1 MAGATRGRT
10 RNGATKQPLSSSED
24 DTLAAALMEGN
35 PHIPPRKPECLSDRD
50 DVSRLSEGLEPLH
63 LVGQDGKLRVEK
75 LYLSN

>member
-35 PHIPPRKPECLSDRD
+35 PHIPSREPERLSDRD